1 MNADALAQIHAECF
15 STPRPWSADELRGM
29 MDDRFTAC
37 ITSENGFA
45 VIRVVLDEAELLTIC
60 VAPSARGTG
69 EGRGL
74 LELALHTAKERGAE
88 NMFLEV
94 AANNATAIG
103 LYRSVGFVDS
113 GFRKDYYRTPDG
125 ARIDALLLQLPLSQ
139 R

>member
-1 MNADALAQIHAECF
+1 MNAEALARIHAACF

-29 MDDRFTAC
+29 MDDKFTTFV
-37 ITSENGFA
+37 TSENGFA

-69 EGRGL
+69 EGRQL
-74 LELALHTAKERGAE
+74 LGTALHTAKERGAE
-88 NMFLEV
+88 TIFLEV

-103 LYRSVGFVDS
+103 LYRSVGFIDS

-125 ARIDALLLQLPLSQ
+125 TQIDALLLQLPLSQ